1 MEPTHALF
9 LDYFG
14 FLINFYRHR
23 PRGKGALITSG
34 VIKLLALM
42 ANASKKVG

>member
-1 MEPTHALF
+1 MATRAHF
-9 LDYFG
+9 LDSWG

-23 PRGKGALITSG
+23 PRGKGALISCG

-42 ANASKKVG
+42 ANAFEKVG